1 MPKIGSIN
9 PGSIK
14 MNNEHSAKP
23 TITDVTRTL
32 NELMRDDH
40 AWVSDE
46 WNQAWDKLKKDLY
59 DRKLIQS

>member
-1 MPKIGSIN
+1 
-9 PGSIK
+9 
-14 MNNEHSAKP
+14 MNNDHSAKP
-23 TITDVTRTL
+23 TITDITRTL